1 MPAPTNPKIYH
12 IAHVDNLT
20 SIIADGCLWPDSVM
34 AKRQGPIVHL
44 EADLRRVVAWAEA
57 NGHRWAF
64 SPSNAGAY
72 YAQFHT
78 GLDHLDE
85 IKWAAVAA
93 TDFRKSDVK
102 EGKQAEFLLEKSLP
116 WSLVER
122 IGVHTRGIAQTV
134 AKAVHGAVHRPT
146 VEIRRDWY
154 Y

>member
-1 MPAPTNPKIYH
+1 
-12 IAHVDNLT
+12 
-20 SIIADGCLWPDSVM
+20 M

-72 YAQFHT
+72 YAQFHA

-85 IKWAAVAA
+85 IKCAAVAA